1 MARGVPM
8 TDAEFEETA
17 QLIKKYGN
25 VTVAAQALGLN
36 RNALQSRWRKAQMRL
51 AGKPDSAVH
60 TALPPMYGTVD
71 SLKAAPE
78 GYLVKGTSTLIDE
91 TGATK
96 LQWIKTSVDADRFRA
111 MVDAACRAAAEKL
124 APYKRVP
131 KPKDTD
137 NDLCVLY
144 TLTDCHVGMLAW
156 DREAGEDWDLK
167 IAEKVL
173 GDTLIQM
180 IDAAPRAAVGIVN
193 QLGDWLHT
201 DGLKAMTPEHGNLLD
216 ADSRYQKMVEVAVRI
231 LRRVVDHALTKH
243 ATVRVLMSEGNH
255 DPAGSVWLRVLFSSL
270 YEKNP
275 RVAVEMSPLPYVIYQ
290 HGETMLGFHH
300 GHLSKRDS
308 LPLLFA
314 AKFSAIWGLTKKR
327 YIHTG
332 HKHSVDE
339 KEFPG
344 VKHIQHPTLA
354 APDAYAAR
362 GGWLSERQAMSVT
375 YHCERGEI
383 ARQIF
388 LPAEV

>member
-1 MARGVPM
+1 MPRGISM
-8 TDAEFEETA
+8 TDAELEETA
-17 QLIKKYGN
+17 QLVKKYGN
-25 VTVAAQALGLN
+25 VTVAAQALSLN
-36 RNALQSRWRKAQMRL
+36 RNVLQSRWRRAQMRF
-51 AGKPDSAVH
+51 ASKPDSAVH
-60 TALPPMYGTVD
+60 TARGPMYGTAD
-71 SLKAAPE
+71 ALKGAPD
-78 GYLVKGTSTLIDE
+78 GYLVKGTSTLVGQD
-91 TGATK
+91 GATK
-96 LQWIKTSVDADRFRA
+96 LQWIKTSIDPEKFRA
-111 MVDAACRAAAEKL
+111 MVEAACRAAAEDIK
-124 APYKRVP
+124 PYKRVP
-131 KPKDTD
+131 KPKDID

-156 DREAGEDWDLK
+156 ARETGEPWDLQ

-193 QLGDWLHT
+193 QLGDFLHF
-201 DGLKAMTPEHGNLLD
+201 DSLKALTPEHGNLLD
-216 ADSRYQKMVEVAVRI
+216 ADSRYQKIVEVAVRI
-231 LRRVVDHALTKH
+231 LRRVVDYALTKH
-243 ATVRVLMSEGNH
+243 ATVRVYMHEGNH
-255 DPAGSVWLRVLFSSL
+255 DPAGSVWLRVLFSAL

-275 RVAVEMSPLPYVIYQ
+275 RVTVEMSPLPYVVYQ
-290 HGETMLGFHH
+290 HGETMLCFHH

-332 HKHSVDE
+332 HKHQVDE

-375 YHCERGEI
+375 YHCERGEV
-383 ARQIF
+383 ARGIF
-388 LPAEV
+388 LPADA